1 MDKKLNL
8 KEKVE
13 EAVHRL
19 KGLYSWSDRLGS
31 DEYFELMGIITLLDG
46 DTFRKDLME
55 EKGITE
61 QPIQHTLGAY

>member
-46 DTFRKDLME
+46 DTFRKDLIHIRKLE
-55 EKGITE
+55 EKRL
-61 QPIQHTLGAY
+61 QHEKV

>member
-1 MDKKLNL
+1 MVDKKLNL

-46 DTFRKDLME
+46 DTFRNDLIHIRKLE
-55 EKGITE
+55 EKRL
-61 QPIQHTLGAY
+61 QHEKV